1 LLTSRFC
8 NIASF
13 TTAIPATNPPDPPHF
28 NFCGAV
34 TNHTRH
40 ALRLR
45 AELEHISSSSSSDGS
60 SVHSMPFDLPCPF
73 FTVDALSTALL
84 PVVFLPLQAVTSEA
98 RLLLRTSGA
107 PLVQYDSHDDE
118 SNDDACIAV
127 KVSGRGC
134 QGLLSIT
141 RHCDAARKSEE
152 ADSSGSSKLICVK
165 NRVGLPLPFVVA
177 QSGSCTVA
185 PCNGFIPAYGSVTL
199 VAGGGGARARGCGA
213 SICVV
218 RELLQQSFKS
228 TLLV

>member
-1 LLTSRFC
+1 
-8 NIASF
+8 
-13 TTAIPATNPPDPPHF
+13 
-28 NFCGAV
+28 
-34 TNHTRH
+34 
-40 ALRLR
+40 
-45 AELEHISSSSSSDGS
+45 
-60 SVHSMPFDLPCPF
+60 MPFDLPCPF

-107 PLVQYDSHDDE
+107 PSGQYDSHDDV
-118 SNDDACIAV
+118 SSDDECIAV

-141 RHCDAARKSEE
+141 RHCDAARKSE
-152 ADSSGSSKLICVK
+152 ADSSGSSQHICVK

-199 VAGGGGARARGCGA
+199 VAGGGGAWARGCGA

-228 TLLV
+228 TMLV